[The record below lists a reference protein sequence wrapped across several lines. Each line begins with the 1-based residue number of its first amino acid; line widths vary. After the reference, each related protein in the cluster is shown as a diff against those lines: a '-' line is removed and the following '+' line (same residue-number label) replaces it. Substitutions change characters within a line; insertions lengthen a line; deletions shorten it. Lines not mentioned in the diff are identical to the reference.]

1 MLPKAFERC
10 GHKGFDPDCV
20 LWQFRKA
27 NRLATVAWQQTKEGF
42 GESVMK
48 MEDAAFEGLDELES
62 AYLQAGSAKKKAKL
76 VDAYT
81 AKIHSMCVE
90 EWEKL
95 EAKYWGQFGRG
106 F

>member
-1 MLPKAFERC
+1 
-10 GHKGFDPDCV
+10 
-20 LWQFRKA
+20 
-27 NRLATVAWQQTKEGF
+27 
-42 GESVMK
+42 
-48 MEDAAFEGLDELES
+48 MEDAAFEGLDELER

-81 AKIHSMCVE
+81 AQIHSMCVE